1 MKKNH
6 DRFSRSFGYCTG
18 HLPQA
23 KPTSHSPRK
32 SEKVTFLHVFS
43 KIMSNP
49 VRSPEGNE
57 EKTVVSAVITS
68 QKRKIRLEF
77 PDTRA
82 YTALP
87 QGNRTANS
95 NKPLQNVVHIDPAHR
110 PFTHEGMA
118 PVPPSG
124 RPKTTSKSHRTVS
137 LRHVSLSLEDDHAV
151 HRPLAHHGEQIKFKN
166 LENSE
171 ETKGSTSSIAMDDSK
186 PVSRVPSITCDDS
199 FETSATKK
207 QKTGW
212 SRIDPEYLVP
222 TFIKPS
228 TASLSSSVRVGTT
241 EASFRPSTQYPSL
254 SYRLRANVSIEPYN
268 SKKISFPQVKA
279 KKGTNNNYISNSNR
293 HQQQLSG
300 ESATSVLLSG
310 RSVVDNL
317 KIESSYVF
325 RKKDHKYS
333 KASLDSSD
341 VMSMELDSI
350 LQYLINKNN
359 EVSNTVKAHQ
369 EEDEGQSEGRNSN
382 AFLHVT
388 CRHNIDKKA
397 KFNFYDI
404 IALDKPGYP
413 TSGYVWTREAA
424 RYVVNNH
431 VLPKSKVF
439 QISLNGLLFNESSEG
454 EEGSNG
460 GGGSGG
466 GNTSDIIPLK
476 QFLIERE
483 QISFLHTGRFFGLFK
498 ELKAFYGWKCYTRH
512 TYVNRIKKS
521 LLFHSYFSDVELINA
536 ILMIGKITYEIESET
551 ELFCFHGKGM
561 ICISDWIQ
569 LQLKHIETIKIT
581 LRKKVEIIINHIQT
595 QYNSFMSSDKL
606 KKLLQ
611 EIKEHHPM
619 KDLIDET
626 NNLFKLSP
634 NPHVRPSS
642 RAPVTAGRPL
652 SSSALVRPVAT
663 TVTSA
668 LSIPLPSSIVSDEGP
683 APVSAGLPNNTLEGI
698 PPSGQKVDDF
708 EEEHAAQLKAASD
721 IDWIKLRSMT
731 RISETFKNKMKGILY
746 MAQYRIEYCIAIILE
761 KFWLRLKLFIH
772 GIRQLPSV
780 TVAHS
785 STAVAVITHHPQ
797 HSTRN
802 VVKGKDEAPPSAS
815 TGKEKKSD
823 NANLSSGKKE
833 KDLKVP
839 GFWELDRSL
848 FDDNGNLKINPNRK
862 VWKNWDNSNVV
873 EELQEDN
880 ENDDADEEGNC
891 FAKPT
896 TREWER
902 QGSHLGINVNLFIN
916 NRMIEAV
923 DFIHLS
929 QLEKIKVKI
938 HPTKPDLMND
948 IHAMCGSLGMCC
960 VFFLFCF

>member
-1 MKKNH
+1 
-6 DRFSRSFGYCTG
+6 
-18 HLPQA
+18 
-23 KPTSHSPRK
+23 
-32 SEKVTFLHVFS
+32 
-43 KIMSNP
+43 MSNP
-49 VRSPEGNE
+49 ARSPAGDE

-82 YTALP
+82 YSAVP
-87 QGNRTANS
+87 QGNRAANS
-95 NKPLQNVVHIDPAHR
+95 SKALQNVVHIEPVHR

-124 RPKTTSKSHRTVS
+124 RPKTTSKSHRAVS
-137 LRHVSLSLEDDHAV
+137 LRHVSLSLEEDTQQRPVV
-151 HRPLAHHGEQIKFKN
+151 HRQEHIMFKD

-171 ETKGSTSSIAMDDSK
+171 EFKGSSSTIILDDSK
-186 PVSRVPSITCDDS
+186 PVTRDTSVACDES
-199 FETSATKK
+199 FETNATKK

-212 SRIDPEYLVP
+212 SRIDPEFLVP

-228 TASLSSSVRVGTT
+228 TASLSSSVRVGAT
-241 EASFRPSTQYPSL
+241 ETSFRPSTQYPSL

-268 SKKISFPQVKA
+268 SKKTSFPQVKI
-279 KKGTNNNYISNSNR
+279 KKATNNNQNSQHK
-293 HQQQLSG
+293 HQFFG
-300 ESATSVLLSG
+300 ESAASILLSG
-310 RSVVDNL
+310 HSAVDNL
-317 KIESSYVF
+317 KTESSYVF

-333 KASLDSSD
+333 KSSLNSGD
-341 VMSMELDSI
+341 VMNMELDSI

-359 EVSNTVKAHQ
+359 EAASSHKTHLL
-369 EEDEGQSEGRNSN
+369 EEEQQQSGGSNSN

-439 QISLNGLLFNESSEG
+439 QISLHGLLFNESSEG
-454 EEGSNG
+454 EEGS
-460 GGGSGG
+460 GSGSSS

-512 TYVNRIKKS
+512 TYVNKIKKS

-569 LQLKHIETIKIT
+569 LQLKHIESIKIV
-581 LRKKVEIIINHIQT
+581 LRKKVEIIINHVQT

-606 KKLLQ
+606 RKLLQ
-611 EIKEHHPM
+611 EIKDHHPM

-634 NPHVRPSS
+634 NPHIRPSS
-642 RAPVTAGRPL
+642 RAPVPSSRPV
-652 SSSALVRPVAT
+652 SSAAFVRPVAAAVT
-663 TVTSA
+663 TA
-668 LSIPLPSSIVSDEGP
+668 LSLPLPSSIVSDEEP
-683 APVSAGLPNNTLEGI
+683 PPSAANLPSNNLEGI
-698 PPSGQKVDDF
+698 PPSSVQKVDDF

-761 KFWLRLKLFIH
+761 KFWLRLKLFIY

-780 TVAHS
+780 IATS
-785 STAVAVITHHPQ
+785 SNIGTAVVVSHHPQ
-797 HSTRN
+797 QSSRN
-802 VVKGKDEAPPSAS
+802 IVNGKEEAVVKGGKERKNE
-815 TGKEKKSD
+815 KEKKLDS
-823 NANLSSGKKE
+823 LSSGKKE
-833 KDLKVP
+833 KDVKSP

-848 FDDNGNLKINPNRK
+848 FDDNGNLKTNPNRS
-862 VWKNWDNSNVV
+862 VWKHWNDNTPVV
-873 EELQEDN
+873 EQLIEN
-880 ENDDADEEGNC
+880 KENDDDDDVDEEGSYV
-891 FAKPT
+891 AKPT
-896 TREWER
+896 TRDWER
-902 QGSHLGINVNLFIN
+902 QGSHLGITVNLFLN
-916 NRMIEAV
+916 NRMIEAM

-938 HPTKPDLMND
+938 HPTKSDLMND
-948 IHAMCGSLGMCC
+948 IHAMCGALGTCFVTFIAFFSFNLVFTFC
-960 VFFLFCF
+960 LLTVFLFRLVFFLSFYVLFSVR